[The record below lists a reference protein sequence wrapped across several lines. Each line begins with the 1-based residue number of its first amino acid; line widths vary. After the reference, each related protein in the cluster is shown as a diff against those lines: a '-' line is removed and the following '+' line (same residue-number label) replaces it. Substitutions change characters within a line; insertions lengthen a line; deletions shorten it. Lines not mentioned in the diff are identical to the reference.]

1 MSFCLIPKLADKLKT
16 ALTDGT
22 IDPIKIVD
30 MSSEERHKVFV
41 DILGEKE
48 GANTNAL
55 FESKLL
61 LKNQQ
66 LGLVNWAKQA
76 LGMKPEIKR
85 DIIARINKLDKAM
98 SPEEED
104 KFLGDLVSQKLG
116 TQVTYDQS
124 SKIYDLHQVLK
135 DAESKITPEMPNGS
149 KERLDWGA
157 AKIALNNYVNDIK
170 LKNTAL
176 TFKDYA
182 KNPYEAIQYISGAA
196 KSIKASL
203 DDSAIFTQGWK
214 AMFTNPKI
222 WAQNAVKTFGYIVDE
237 FKGKNVMDG
246 IKADIFSRENAMNGT
261 YQRMK
266 LDIGNGEEAF
276 PSALG
281 EKIPIFKAFYK
292 ASESAYNGFLMRL
305 RADLAD
311 NLVKVAKDANVD
323 IMDKVEAESMG
334 KLINSLTGRGSL
346 GAFEKVGKQVNT
358 IFFSPKNFM
367 SNIDVLTAHS
377 FRKDVTPFVR
387 KQAAAN
393 LAKVIA
399 GSAAILGISN
409 TLKPGSVDWDPRSS
423 DFGSIKIGDTRF
435 KVSGGMAPI
444 ITLAAREFTQS
455 SKSSTSGN
463 ISQLGSGYGQTK
475 GSDVFWSFFE
485 NKLSPIGGLVK
496 DLMNQ
501 SDFSRK
507 PLTFWGELSNF
518 GTPLPVQNAVE
529 LMQNPNSANI
539 LVAMMADGLGIM
551 TNTYSTPTK
560 DWSTSTN
567 KSILQFKDK
576 VGADKFKAAN
586 GEYNQTLL
594 EKQKTMKENESFKN
608 ADDATKKSL
617 EDALKVDVQNKI
629 FKKYNFKY
637 KIDAADKKDAA
648 NLKKLKKQLY

>member
-1 MSFCLIPKLADKLKT
+1 
-16 ALTDGT
+16 
-22 IDPIKIVD
+22 
-30 MSSEERHKVFV
+30 
-41 DILGEKE
+41 LG
-48 GANTNAL
+48 
-55 FESKLL
+55 
-61 LKNQQ
+61 
-66 LGLVNWAKQA
+66 
-76 LGMKPEIKR
+76 
-85 DIIARINKLDKAM
+85 
-98 SPEEED
+98 
-104 KFLGDLVSQKLG
+104 KF
-116 TQVTYDQS
+116 
-124 SKIYDLHQVLK
+124 IYSV
-135 DAESKITPEMPNGS
+135 
-149 KERLDWGA
+149 
-157 AKIALNNYVNDIK
+157 
-170 LKNTAL
+170 
-176 TFKDYA
+176 
-182 KNPYEAIQYISGAA
+182 
-196 KSIKASL
+196 
-203 DDSAIFTQGWK
+203 
-214 AMFTNPKI
+214 
-222 WAQNAVKTFGYIVDE
+222 
-237 FKGKNVMDG
+237 
-246 IKADIFSRENAMNGT
+246 
-261 YQRMK
+261 
-266 LDIGNGEEAF
+266 
-276 PSALG
+276 
-281 EKIPIFKAFYK
+281 
-292 ASESAYNGFLMRL
+292 
-305 RADLAD
+305 
-311 NLVKVAKDANVD
+311 
-323 IMDKVEAESMG
+323 
-334 KLINSLTGRGSL
+334 TGRGSL

-608 ADDATKKSL
+608 ADDATKNSL

-648 NLKKLKKQLY
+648 NLKKLKKNLNNYNRLNKKMLKENYNLI